1 MSYSTHLSCLSSVKV
16 RTRASSRRLEESTTS
31 EALLR
36 SRHGGHRGS
45 SNSAN
50 PNRLYDIEIL
60 EEEDYQVK
68 IHYVGYSSQYDEWIR
83 KSEIQYKPGRPLA
96 ARHDNHEPSLD
107 DPSLVF
113 SALGSSIK
121 QKLIPSGGREDPAV
135 RIQVPCT
142 QKTFQLL
149 KRRGRSLGKS
159 RARDCFTLRN
169 YCDLDDLLGEGWHLR
184 VANAN
189 GDFSHVIL
197 ETIRYYMMRPK
208 PLLDFEPRG
217 RTDLEEIEL
226 VPFYTEQPTMI
237 VFQFVKKDGN
247 RRELVSFMN

>member
-1 MSYSTHLSCLSSVKV
+1 MSYSTHLSCLSSLKA

-36 SRHGGHRGS
+36 SCHGGNRGS

-83 KSEIQYKPGRPLA
+83 KSEIQYKPGCLPA
-96 ARHDNHEPSLD
+96 VRHDNHEQSLD
-107 DPSLVF
+107 DPSLVSVF
-113 SALGSSIK
+113 STLGSPIK
-121 QKLIPSGGREDPAV
+121 QKLIPSGRREDPAV

-159 RARDCFTLRN
+159 HAHDCYTLRN

-184 VANAN
+184 VAN
-189 GDFSHVIL
+189 
-197 ETIRYYMMRPK
+197 R
-208 PLLDFEPRG
+208 
-217 RTDLEEIEL
+217 
-226 VPFYTEQPTMI
+226 
-237 VFQFVKKDGN
+237 
-247 RRELVSFMN
+247 